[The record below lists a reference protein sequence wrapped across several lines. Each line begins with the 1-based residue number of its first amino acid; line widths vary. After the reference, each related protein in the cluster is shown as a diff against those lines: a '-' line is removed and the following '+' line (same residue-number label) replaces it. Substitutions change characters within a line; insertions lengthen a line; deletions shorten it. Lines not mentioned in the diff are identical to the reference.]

1 MRSALP
7 LALLGHGAQAPPCLH
22 AARSGAASKKLEAMR
37 QALSRG
43 LLVLITLVV
52 VTVYYLPIGHVDFV
66 ENWGEGTFGISL
78 PTRTPIVVSVGR
90 GSPADRAGVRAGD
103 RLMDRGYYEIT
114 SRVRS
119 PYPGERERLE
129 FERGAV
135 VYRVALSAVPNP
147 SFGTW
152 QRIGGILAY
161 IPPTV
166 FLIVAFL
173 LVFLRPSIM
182 SWAFYVF
189 AVGYFGTSPV
199 FMYWSHVLPP
209 PAYVTLS
216 FVLSTVF
223 GPWSV
228 LPLLPFI
235 LRFPNGDALGWRR
248 KLDPWVWVFLAV
260 SYVMYVVEWRYYGL
274 SESVPAWDAIASAVI
289 PLVTF
294 ALAGLIL
301 AKNLVTATP
310 SDRQRWGFLAIGTLA
325 SFVAYAVYFV
335 PGVPFSVGQVV
346 GFAVVLMPICIAYAV
361 FRLRVLD
368 VNFVLNRALVY
379 GLLSLGVIAF
389 VSLLD
394 WFASRVLAVGRLALG
409 VELLATIA
417 VGFLLDRINRVTETF
432 VESVFFR
439 RRRLAERHLRRAAL
453 ALPYA
458 TDEAAIV
465 DGLVQVPVDALELTG
480 AALYRRSAGGS
491 RFEGA
496 ATARQTQVAP
506 AGFDANDLLVRMLL
520 ADESIVWLDEVRSH
534 LDAEN
539 AAIYT
544 LAVPVTVRHELVS
557 FTLYGAHANGAQLD
571 PDEVEMLRE
580 LAREAARAYDH
591 VEAERAR
598 ERYAQL
604 RELGAAL

>member
-1 MRSALP
+1 MR
-7 LALLGHGAQAPPCLH
+7 
-22 AARSGAASKKLEAMR
+22 R
-37 QALSRG
+37 ALSRG
-43 LLVLITLVV
+43 LLVLVTLFV
-52 VTVYYLPIGHVDFV
+52 VTAYYAPVGHVDFP
-66 ENWGEGTFGISL
+66 ENWGEGTFGLTI
-78 PTRTPIVVSVGR
+78 PARGVVVTGVDR
-90 GSPADRAGVRAGD
+90 GSPADRGGIRVGD
-103 RLMDRGYYEIT
+103 RVVDAGNWEVEPRL
-114 SRVRS
+114 RS
-119 PYPGERERLE
+119 PYPGERERLVI
-129 FERGAV
+129 ERGTAML
-135 VYRVALSAVPNP
+135 RVSLIATPDP
-147 SFGTW
+147 SFGIVA
-152 QRIGGILAY
+152 RIGGILAY

-182 SWAFYVF
+182 SWSFYIF
-189 AVGYFGTSPV
+189 AVGYFGTGPV

-209 PAYVTLS
+209 AAYMVLS

-228 LPLLPFI
+228 LPLLPFV

-248 KLDPWVWVFLAV
+248 RVDPFVWVFLAL
-260 SYVMYVVEWRYYGL
+260 SYGLYVVEWQAYYGL
-274 SESVPAWDAIASAVI
+274 RTVPAWDTIASAVI
-289 PLVTF
+289 PLATF
-294 ALAGLIL
+294 AFAGLIL
-301 AKNLVTATP
+301 AKNLATATP
-310 SDRQRWGFLAIGTLA
+310 ADRQRWGFLAIGTLA

-335 PGVPFSVGQVV
+335 PGVPFAVGQVI

-389 VSLLD
+389 ISVLD
-394 WFASRVLAVGRLALG
+394 WFFSRVLAIGRFAIG
-409 VELLATIA
+409 VELLATVG
-417 VGFLLDRINRVTETF
+417 VGFLLDRVNRVTENF
-432 VESVFFR
+432 VESVFFC
-439 RRRLAERHLRRAAL
+439 RRRLAERHLRRAASAL
-453 ALPYA
+453 AYA
-458 TDEAAIV
+458 TDEAAII
-465 DGLVQVPVDALELTG
+465 DGLVQVPVDALELAA
-480 AALYRRSAGGS
+480 AALYRRSAGGA
-491 RFEGA
+491 RYEGV
-496 ATARQTQVAP
+496 ATARQTQFAP
-506 AGFDANDLLVRMLL
+506 PGFDANALLVRMLL

-539 AAIYT
+539 AAVYT

-591 VEAERAR
+591 VEAERTR
-598 ERYAQL
+598 ERYAKL

>member
-1 MRSALP
+1 MR
-7 LALLGHGAQAPPCLH
+7 
-22 AARSGAASKKLEAMR
+22 R
-37 QALSRG
+37 ALSRG
-43 LLVLITLVV
+43 LLVLVTLLVITI
-52 VTVYYLPIGHVDFV
+52 YYVPIGHVDFA
-66 ENWGEGTFGISL
+66 ENWGEGTFGITL
-78 PTRTPIVVSVGR
+78 PPRVGTVVSVDR
-90 GSPADRAGVRAGD
+90 GSPADRAGIRAGD
-103 RLMDRGYYEIT
+103 RLVDRGDREIA
-114 SRVRS
+114 SRLRS

-129 FERGAV
+129 LQRGNV
-135 VYRVALSAVPNP
+135 VYRATLSAIPNP

-173 LVFLRPSIM
+173 IVFLRPSIM
-182 SWAFYVF
+182 SWSFYVF
-189 AVGYFGTSPV
+189 AVGYFGTSPL
-199 FMYWSHVLPP
+199 FMYWSHVLPL
-209 PAYVTLS
+209 PAYAALT
-216 FVLSTVF
+216 FVLSTVL

-228 LPLLPFI
+228 LPLLPFV
-235 LRFPNGDALGWRR
+235 LRFPNGDVLGWRR
-248 KLDPWVWVFLAV
+248 RVDPFVWIFLAL
-260 SYVMYVVEWRYYGL
+260 SYVLYVFEWRIYY
-274 SESVPAWDAIASAVI
+274 SAESIPAWDTIASAVI
-289 PLVTF
+289 PLATF
-294 ALAGLIL
+294 LFAGLIL
-301 AKNLVTATP
+301 AKNFVTATP

-335 PGVPFSVGQVV
+335 PGVPFAVGQVV
-346 GFAVVLMPICIAYAV
+346 GFAVVLMPLCIGYAV

-389 VSLLD
+389 ISLLD
-394 WFASRVLAVGRLALG
+394 WFFSRVLAIGRFAIG
-409 VELLATIA
+409 VELLVTIG
-417 VGFLLDRINRVTETF
+417 VGVLLDRINRATENF

-439 RRRLAERHLRRAAL
+439 RRRLAEKHLRRAAS

-465 DGLVQVPVDALELTG
+465 DGLVQVPVDALELAA
-480 AALYRRSAGGS
+480 AALYRRSAGGA
-491 RFEGA
+491 RFEGV

-506 AGFDANDLLVRMLL
+506 PGFDANDLFVRMLL
-520 ADESIVWLDEVRSH
+520 ADESIVWLDDVRSH
-534 LDAEN
+534 LDAAN

-571 PDEVEMLRE
+571 PDEVEMLQE

-604 RELGAAL
+604 RQLGATL